1 MGLSDK
7 EREVLE
13 ELERQLNGGKPKP
26 KPKAAATQVSAVGYR
41 RLLVLGSL
49 LVVAGLAIMISATSI
64 HAVWLGVVAFLVMLA
79 GLYLVSQNW
88 SSRAIK
94 AAKKPAKSTKTKGK
108 FFENLWI
115 DRND

>member
-26 KPKAAATQVSAVGYR
+26 KAATTQVSAVGYR
-41 RLLVLGSL
+41 RLLVVGSL
-49 LVVAGLAIMISATSI
+49 LVVGGLGIMISATSI

-94 AAKKPAKSTKTKGK
+94 AAKKPAKSTKPKGK